1 MIKSVEE
8 YLRQLKKELAG
19 CDRATIQDAL
29 SDAEEYLRNTLETA
43 LETRPDLAE
52 ADALLPIIEKYGAP
66 GEIAAAYK
74 EIESR
79 TPPAFARPVYK
90 ESEAEVALGVT
101 KPAVVD
107 TRPFYVKFFGIFA
120 DPKAWGALFYLL
132 FFALFSGIIYFTWA
146 VTGISLSLGLIVLI
160 IGLPFIGLFVLSVQ
174 GIALIEGR
182 VVEALL
188 GVRMPR
194 RPIFPGKSLGWWGR
208 FKALISEKHTWLS
221 IVYMILQ
228 LPLGIIY
235 FVVFIVLIA
244 LSLFGIALPILEQ
257 GFDIYPMVINNVTYH
272 TPVWILPL
280 TVIAG
285 ILLIVLTMHL
295 AKVMGRMHGALAK
308 ALLVRY

>member
-1 MIKSVEE
+1 MIKSIEE

-29 SDAEEYLRNTLETA
+29 SDAEEYLRNTLESA
-43 LETRPDLAE
+43 LEARPDLAE

-66 GEIAAAYK
+66 GEIAAAYR

-79 TPPAFARPVYK
+79 VPTTLALARHSGGKSFV
-90 ESEAEVALGVT
+90 S
-101 KPAVVD
+101 
-107 TRPFYVKFFGIFA
+107 RFFGVFA

-132 FFALFSGIIYFTWA
+132 FFSLFSGIIYFTWA
-146 VTGISLSLGLIVLI
+146 VTGISLSLGFMVLI
-160 IGLPFIGLFVLSVQ
+160 IGLPFLGLFVLSVQ
-174 GIALIEGR
+174 GIALVEGR

-194 RPIFPGKSLGWWGR
+194 RPIFSGKSPGWWGR
-208 FKALISEKHTWLS
+208 FKTLISEKHTWLS
-221 IVYMILQ
+221 IVYMIIK

-235 FVVFIVLIA
+235 FIVFIVLIA

-257 GFDIYPMVINNVTYH
+257 GFDIYPLVINNVPYY
-272 TPVWILPL
+272 TPVWLMPL

-285 ILLIVLTMHL
+285 ILLIILTMHL
-295 AKVMGRMHGALAK
+295 AKVLGRMHGALAK

>member
-29 SDAEEYLRNTLETA
+29 SDAEEYLRNTLA
-43 LETRPDLAE
+43 TRPDLAE
-52 ADALLPIIEKYGAP
+52 ADALLPVIEKYGAP
-66 GEIAAAYK
+66 DEIAAAYR

-79 TPPAFARPVYK
+79 VPTTLAPARHSGGKSLASR
-90 ESEAEVALGVT
+90 
-101 KPAVVD
+101 
-107 TRPFYVKFFGIFA
+107 FFGVFA

-132 FFALFSGIIYFTWA
+132 FFSLFSGIIYFTWA
-146 VTGISLSLGLIVLI
+146 VTGISLSLGFMVLI
-160 IGLPFIGLFVLSVQ
+160 IGLPFLGLFVLSVQ
-174 GIALIEGR
+174 GIALVEGR

-194 RPIFPGKSLGWWGR
+194 RPIFPGKRLGWWGR
-208 FKALISEKHTWLS
+208 FKALISQKHTWLS
-221 IVYMILQ
+221 IAYMILK

-235 FVVFIVLIA
+235 FVVFIVLIS

-257 GFDIYPMVINNVTYH
+257 VFDLQPLVINNVPYY
-272 TPVWILPL
+272 TPAWLMPL

-285 ILLIVLTMHL
+285 ILLLILTMHL
-295 AKVMGRMHGALAK
+295 AKVLGRMQGALAK

>member
-29 SDAEEYLRNTLETA
+29 SDAEEYLRNTLET
-43 LETRPDLAE
+43 RPDLAE
-52 ADALLPIIEKYGAP
+52 ADALLPIIEKYGMP
-66 GEIAAAYK
+66 DEVAAAYMD
-74 EIESR
+74 IESR
-79 TPPAFARPVYK
+79 VQ
-90 ESEAEVALGVT
+90 VALA
-101 KPAVVD
+101 PAR
-107 TRPFYVKFFGIFA
+107 TSARKSLASRFFGVFA
-120 DPKAWGALFYLL
+120 DPKAWGALFFLL
-132 FFALFSGIIYFTWA
+132 FFSLFSGIIYFTWA
-146 VTGISLSLGLIVLI
+146 VTGISLSLGLMVLI

-174 GIALIEGR
+174 GIALVEGR

-208 FKALISEKHTWLS
+208 FKTLISQKHTWLS
-221 IVYMILQ
+221 IAYMILK

-235 FVVFIVLIA
+235 FVVFIVLISLA
-244 LSLFGIALPILEQ
+244 LSGIALPILEQ
-257 GFDIYPMVINNVTYH
+257 VFDLQPLVINNVPYY
-272 TPVWILPL
+272 TPVWLLPL

-285 ILLIVLTMHL
+285 VLLIILIMHL
-295 AKVMGRMHGALAK
+295 AKVLGRMHGALAK

>member
-1 MIKSVEE
+1 MIKTIEE
-8 YLRQLKKELAG
+8 YLRRLKKELAG

-43 LETRPDLAE
+43 LGTRPDLAE
-52 ADALLPIIEKYGAP
+52 ADVLLPVIEKYGTP
-66 GEIAAAYK
+66 DEVAAAYR

-79 TPPAFARPVYK
+79 VPAALAPARHSGEK
-90 ESEAEVALGVT
+90 SSAS
-101 KPAVVD
+101 
-107 TRPFYVKFFGIFA
+107 RFFGVFA

-132 FFALFSGIIYFTWA
+132 LFSLFSGIIYFVWA
-146 VTGISLSLGLIVLI
+146 VTGLSLSAGLMVLI
-160 IGLPFIGLFVLSVQ
+160 IGLPFLGLFVLSVQ

-182 VVEALL
+182 VVEAML

-194 RPIFPGKSLGWWGR
+194 RPIFSGKNLGWWGR
-208 FKALISEKHTWLS
+208 FKILISQKHTWLS
-221 IVYMILQ
+221 IVYMILK

-244 LSLFGIALPILEQ
+244 LSLFGVALPILEQ
-257 GFDIYPMVINNVTYH
+257 GFDIQPLVINNIPYY
-272 TPVWILPL
+272 TPVWMLPL

-285 ILLIVLTMHL
+285 ILLLILTMHL
-295 AKVMGRMHGALAK
+295 AKVLGRMQGALAK

>member
-29 SDAEEYLRNTLETA
+29 SDAEEYLRNTLA
-43 LETRPDLAE
+43 TRPDLAE
-52 ADALLPIIEKYGAP
+52 ADALLPVIEKYGAP
-66 GEIAAAYK
+66 DEIAAAYR

-79 TPPAFARPVYK
+79 VPTTLAPARHSGGKSLASR
-90 ESEAEVALGVT
+90 
-101 KPAVVD
+101 
-107 TRPFYVKFFGIFA
+107 FFGVFA

-132 FFALFSGIIYFTWA
+132 FFSLFSGIIYFTWA
-146 VTGISLSLGLIVLI
+146 VTGISLSLGLMVLI
-160 IGLPFIGLFVLSVQ
+160 IGLPFTGLFVLSVQ
-174 GIALIEGR
+174 GISLIEGR

-194 RPIFPGKSLGWWGR
+194 RPIFSGKRLGWWGR
-208 FKALISEKHTWLS
+208 FKALISQKHTWLS
-221 IVYMILQ
+221 IVYMILK

-235 FVVFIVLIA
+235 FVVFIVLIS
-244 LSLFGIALPILEQ
+244 LSLSGIALPILEQ
-257 GFDIYPMVINNVTYH
+257 GFDIYPLVINNVPYY
-272 TPVWILPL
+272 TPAWLMPL

-285 ILLIVLTMHL
+285 ILLLILTMHL
-295 AKVMGRMHGALAK
+295 AKVLGRMQGVLAK

>member
-8 YLRQLKKELAG
+8 YLRQLRKELAG

-29 SDAEEYLRNTLETA
+29 SDAEEYLRNTLELA
-43 LETRPDLAE
+43 LEARPDLAE
-52 ADALLPIIEKYGAP
+52 ADALLLIIEKYGAP

-101 KPAVVD
+101 KPVVVD
-107 TRPFYVKFFGIFA
+107 TRPFYLKFFGIFA
-120 DPKAWGALFYLL
+120 DPKAWGALLFLLL
-132 FFALFSGIIYFTWA
+132 FSLFSGIIYFTWA
-146 VTGISLSLGLIVLI
+146 VTGLSLSLGFSVLI

-174 GIALIEGR
+174 GITLIEGR

-194 RPIFPGKSLGWWGR
+194 RPIFPGKKLGWWGR
-208 FKALISEKHTWLS
+208 FKALVSDTHTWLS
-221 IVYMILQ
+221 IVYMILK

-257 GFDIYPMVINNVTYH
+257 GFDIYPLVINNVPYY
-272 TPVWILPL
+272 TPVWMLPL
-280 TVIAG
+280 TIIAG
-285 ILLIVLTMHL
+285 ILLIILTMHL
-295 AKVMGRMHGALAK
+295 AKVLGRMHGTLAK

>member
-1 MIKSVEE
+1 MIKSIEE
-8 YLRQLKKELAG
+8 YLRQLKKELTG

-29 SDAEEYLRNTLETA
+29 SDAEEYLRNTLEATF
-43 LETRPDLAE
+43 ENRPDLAE
-52 ADALLPIIEKYGAP
+52 ADALPPIIEKYGMP
-66 GEIAAAYK
+66 DEVAAAYR

-79 TPPAFARPVYK
+79 VPASLAPARHSGGK
-90 ESEAEVALGVT
+90 SLAF
-101 KPAVVD
+101 
-107 TRPFYVKFFGIFA
+107 RFFGVFA

-132 FFALFSGIIYFTWA
+132 FFSLFSGIIYFTWA
-146 VTGISLSLGLIVLI
+146 VTGISLSLGFMVLV

-194 RPIFPGKSLGWWGR
+194 RPIFSGKTLGWWGR
-208 FKALISEKHTWLS
+208 FKALVSDKHTWLS
-221 IVYMILQ
+221 IVYMILK

-235 FVVFIVLIA
+235 FVVFIVLIS

-257 GFDIYPMVINNVTYH
+257 GFDIYPLVINNVPYY
-272 TPVWILPL
+272 TPVWLLPL

-285 ILLIVLTMHL
+285 ILLIILTMHL
-295 AKVMGRMHGALAK
+295 AKVLGKMHGALAK

>member
-29 SDAEEYLRNTLETA
+29 SDAEEYLRDTLTA
-43 LETRPDLAE
+43 RPDLAE
-52 ADALLPIIEKYGAP
+52 ADALLPVIEKYGAP
-66 GEIAAAYK
+66 DEVAAAYR

-79 TPPAFARPVYK
+79 VPTALAPARTSARK
-90 ESEAEVALGVT
+90 SLAS
-101 KPAVVD
+101 
-107 TRPFYVKFFGIFA
+107 RFFGVFA

-132 FFALFSGIIYFTWA
+132 FFSLFSGIIYFTWA
-146 VTGISLSLGLIVLI
+146 VTGISLSLGLMVLI

-174 GIALIEGR
+174 GIALVEGR

-208 FKALISEKHTWLS
+208 FKTLISQKHTWLS
-221 IVYMILQ
+221 IVYMILK
-228 LPLGIIY
+228 LPLGIAY
-235 FVVFIVLIA
+235 FTLFIVLISLA
-244 LSLFGIALPILEQ
+244 LSGIALPILEQ
-257 GFDIYPMVINNVTYH
+257 VFDLQPLVINNVPYY
-272 TPVWILPL
+272 TPVWMMPL
-280 TVIAG
+280 TVLAG
-285 ILLIVLTMHL
+285 VLLIILIMHL
-295 AKVMGRMHGALAK
+295 AKVLGRMHGALAK

>member
-29 SDAEEYLRNTLETA
+29 SDAEEYLRDTLTA
-43 LETRPDLAE
+43 RPDLAE
-52 ADALLPIIEKYGAP
+52 ADALLPVIEKYGAP
-66 GEIAAAYK
+66 DEVAAAYR

-79 TPPAFARPVYK
+79 VPTALAPARTSARK
-90 ESEAEVALGVT
+90 SLAS
-101 KPAVVD
+101 
-107 TRPFYVKFFGIFA
+107 RFFGVFA

-132 FFALFSGIIYFTWA
+132 FFSLFSGIIYFTWA
-146 VTGISLSLGLIVLI
+146 VTGISLSLGLMVLI

-208 FKALISEKHTWLS
+208 FKTLISQKHTWLS
-221 IVYMILQ
+221 IVYMILK

-257 GFDIYPMVINNVTYH
+257 GFDIYPLVINNVPYYY
-272 TPVWILPL
+272 TPVWMMPL

-285 ILLIVLTMHL
+285 ILLLILTMHL
-295 AKVMGRMHGALAK
+295 AKVLGRMQGALAK
-308 ALLVRY
+308 SLLVRY

>member
-29 SDAEEYLRNTLETA
+29 SDAEEYLRDTLTA
-43 LETRPDLAE
+43 RPDLAE
-52 ADALLPIIEKYGAP
+52 ADALLPVIEKYGAP
-66 GEIAAAYK
+66 DEVAAAYR

-79 TPPAFARPVYK
+79 VPTALAPARTSARK
-90 ESEAEVALGVT
+90 SLAS
-101 KPAVVD
+101 
-107 TRPFYVKFFGIFA
+107 RFFGVFA

-132 FFALFSGIIYFTWA
+132 FFSLFSGIIYFTWA
-146 VTGISLSLGLIVLI
+146 VTGISLSLGLMVLI

-174 GIALIEGR
+174 GIALVEGR

-208 FKALISEKHTWLS
+208 FKALISQKHTWLS
-221 IVYMILQ
+221 IAYMILK

-257 GFDIYPMVINNVTYH
+257 GFDIYPLVINNVPYYY
-272 TPVWILPL
+272 TPVWMMPL

-285 ILLIVLTMHL
+285 ILLLILTMHL
-295 AKVMGRMHGALAK
+295 AKVLGRMQGALAK
-308 ALLVRY
+308 SLLVRY

>member
-29 SDAEEYLRNTLETA
+29 SDAEEYLRNTLET
-43 LETRPDLAE
+43 RPDLAE

-66 GEIAAAYK
+66 DEVAAAYR

-79 TPPAFARPVYK
+79 VPATLAPARHSGGK
-90 ESEAEVALGVT
+90 SLAS
-101 KPAVVD
+101 
-107 TRPFYVKFFGIFA
+107 RFFGVFA

-132 FFALFSGIIYFTWA
+132 FFSLFSGIIYFTWA
-146 VTGISLSLGLIVLI
+146 VTGISLSLGFMVLI
-160 IGLPFIGLFVLSVQ
+160 IGLPFLGLFVLSVQ
-174 GIALIEGR
+174 GIALVEGR

-194 RPIFPGKSLGWWGR
+194 RPIFSGKSLGWWWR
-208 FKALISEKHTWLS
+208 FKALILQKHTWLS
-221 IVYMILQ
+221 IVYMILK
-228 LPLGIIY
+228 LPLGIVY
-235 FVVFIVLIA
+235 FVVFIVLIS

-257 GFDIYPMVINNVTYH
+257 GFDIYPLVINNVPYY
-272 TPVWILPL
+272 TPVWLMPL

-285 ILLIVLTMHL
+285 ILLIILIMHL
-295 AKVMGRMHGALAK
+295 AKVLGRMQGALAK

>member
-8 YLRQLKKELAG
+8 YLRQLKRELAG

-29 SDAEEYLRNTLETA
+29 SDAEEYLRNTLEPA
-43 LETRPDLAE
+43 LEARPDLAE
-52 ADALLPIIEKYGAP
+52 ADALLPIIEKYGTP
-66 GEIAAAYK
+66 DEVAAAYL

-79 TPPAFARPVYK
+79 VPA
-90 ESEAEVALGVT
+90 ALA
-101 KPAVVD
+101 PAGHSGGKSFVSH
-107 TRPFYVKFFGIFA
+107 FFGVFA

-132 FFALFSGIIYFTWA
+132 FFSLFSGIIYFTWA
-146 VTGISLSLGLIVLI
+146 VTGISLSLGFMVLI

-208 FKALISEKHTWLS
+208 FKTLISEKHTWLS
-221 IVYMILQ
+221 IVYMILK

-235 FVVFIVLIA
+235 FVVFIVLIS
-244 LSLFGIALPILEQ
+244 LSLYGIALPILEQ
-257 GFDIYPMVINNVTYH
+257 GFDIYPLVINNVPYY
-272 TPVWILPL
+272 TPVWLLPL

-285 ILLIVLTMHL
+285 ILLLIFTMHL
-295 AKVMGRMHGALAK
+295 AKVVGRMQGALAK

>member
-29 SDAEEYLRNTLETA
+29 SDAEEYLRNTLET
-43 LETRPDLAE
+43 RPDLAE
-52 ADALLPIIEKYGAP
+52 ADALLPIIEKYGMP
-66 GEIAAAYK
+66 DEVAAAYMD
-74 EIESR
+74 IESR
-79 TPPAFARPVYK
+79 VQ
-90 ESEAEVALGVT
+90 VALA
-101 KPAVVD
+101 PAR
-107 TRPFYVKFFGIFA
+107 TSARKSLASRFFGVFA
-120 DPKAWGALFYLL
+120 DPKAWGALLFLL
-132 FFALFSGIIYFTWA
+132 FFSLFSGIIYFTWA
-146 VTGISLSLGLIVLI
+146 VTGISLSLGLMVLI

-208 FKALISEKHTWLS
+208 FKKLISQKHTWLS
-221 IVYMILQ
+221 IAYMILK
-228 LPLGIIY
+228 LPLGIAY
-235 FVVFIVLIA
+235 FVVFIVLISLA
-244 LSLFGIALPILEQ
+244 LSGIALPILEL
-257 GFDIYPMVINNVTYH
+257 GFDIQPLVINNVPYY
-272 TPVWILPL
+272 TPVWLMPL

-285 ILLIVLTMHL
+285 ILLLILTMHL
-295 AKVMGRMHGALAK
+295 AKVLGRMQGALAK

>member
-8 YLRQLKKELAG
+8 YLRQLRKELAG

-29 SDAEEYLRNTLETA
+29 SDAEEYLRNTLELA
-43 LETRPDLAE
+43 LEARPDLAE
-52 ADALLPIIEKYGAP
+52 ADALLLIIEKYGAP
-66 GEIAAAYK
+66 REIAAAYK

-101 KPAVVD
+101 KPVVVD
-107 TRPFYVKFFGIFA
+107 TRPFYLKFFGIFA
-120 DPKAWGALFYLL
+120 DPKAWGALLFLLL
-132 FFALFSGIIYFTWA
+132 FSLFSGIIYFTWA
-146 VTGISLSLGLIVLI
+146 VTGLSLSLGFSVLI

-174 GIALIEGR
+174 GITLIEGR

-194 RPIFPGKSLGWWGR
+194 RPIFPGKKLGWWGR
-208 FKALISEKHTWLS
+208 FKALVSDTHTWLS
-221 IVYMILQ
+221 IVYMILK

-257 GFDIYPMVINNVTYH
+257 GFDIYPLVINNVPYY
-272 TPVWILPL
+272 TPVWMLPL
-280 TVIAG
+280 TIIAG
-285 ILLIVLTMHL
+285 ILLIILTMHL
-295 AKVMGRMHGALAK
+295 AKVLGRMHGTLAK